1 MHSRGA
7 TRVLFGGIGKIEG
20 EEMDKKR
27 VLVVDDEPDYLKVIS
42 TRLEQA
48 GYAVETAQDGKEAL
62 SKIKAA
68 CPDAVLLDI
77 MMPEMDGLET
87 LRIIRK
93 RNKTLPVFMLT
104 AHSNEER
111 FEEARSL
118 NISGFLV
125 KGANFGER
133 VADFTNALRLISK
146 FQGSDSPS
154 QRGGSPPKDS
164 AAP

>member
-7 TRVLFGGIGKIEG
+7 TRALFGGIGKTEG

-27 VLVVDDEPDYLKVIS
+27 VLVVDDESDYLKVIS

-48 GYAVETAQDGKEAL
+48 GYEVEMAQDGKEAL
-62 SKIKAA
+62 SKIRTAR
-68 CPDAVLLDI
+68 PDAVLLDI
-77 MMPEMDGLET
+77 MMPRMDGLET

-93 RNKTLPVFMLT
+93 RDKTLPVFMLT

-118 NISGFLV
+118 NVSGFIV
-125 KGANFGER
+125 KGTNFGER

-146 FQGSDSPS
+146 FQGSGSPS
-154 QRGGSPPKDS
+154 RRDELSSKDPE
-164 AAP
+164 AQ